1 MLNEGRL
8 ITVMRYM
15 AFALTAL
22 FACAVLA
29 QSPSDPMVV
38 PENGI
43 VDLSRNVIQ
52 LPGDR
57 KTWDGFNDKLDRLFF
72 GGEGQVNIVHIGG
85 SHIQADMWTAE
96 LRDRIQRVAPGT
108 RAGRG
113 FIFPYNMAGSN
124 NPYWYEP
131 VYTGNWT
138 MSKNTVR
145 ADTSQLG
152 LAGYSVT
159 TRDPQTSLRISFRGD
174 LYTGYTF
181 TRATVMHGRDSS
193 FVVSAV
199 CNDTGTVVTY
209 ATDVAQGITVF
220 EFSRPVDTLN
230 LRFEQTDTLTQRS
243 FTLRGINLASDDPGI
258 YYHASG
264 VNGAATWSWLR
275 CQRLEEELALLK
287 PDLVVFSIGI
297 NDAHDPDFCAS
308 CYEKNYEK
316 LIAHVRHVNPD
327 AAVLLVTN
335 SDSYRKRR
343 YPVRNADDVRDV
355 MLRLGRKHGTG
366 VWDLYGVM
374 GGQGSI
380 RLWQRQGL
388 AKRDLIHFTRQ
399 GYTTVG
405 DLMFTAIMK
414 EYGEHV
420 KAASLT
426 KPE

>member
-1 MLNEGRL
+1 MWNETRL
-8 ITVMRYM
+8 TSWLRYA
-15 AFALTAL
+15 AFALTTL
-22 FACAVLA
+22 FAFAVLA
-29 QSPSDPMVV
+29 QSPSGPLIV
-38 PENGI
+38 PENDL
-43 VDLSRNVIQ
+43 VDLSRNTIQ

-57 KTWDGFNDKLDRLFF
+57 TTWDGFNEKLDQLFF
-72 GGEGQVNIVHIGG
+72 EGKGQVNIVHIGG
-85 SHIQADMWTAE
+85 SHVQADAWTAE
-96 LRDRIQRVAPGT
+96 LRHRLQSVAPGT

-131 VYTGNWT
+131 VYTGKWT
-138 MSKNTVR
+138 VSKNTVR

-159 TRDPQTSLRISFRGD
+159 TRDPKTSLRISFRGD
-174 LYTGYTF
+174 MYPGYTF
-181 TRATVMHGRDSS
+181 TRATVLHGRDSG
-193 FVVSAV
+193 FVASAV
-199 CNDTGTVVTY
+199 CHDTDVVITY
-209 ATDVAQGITVF
+209 ATDVLKGITVF
-220 EFSRPVDTLN
+220 EFSRPVDTLD
-230 LRFEQTDTLTQRS
+230 LRFEQTDTLAQRS
-243 FTLRGINLASDDPGI
+243 FTLFGIHLGSEDPGI

-275 CQRLEEELALLK
+275 CQRFEEELALLE

-316 LIAHVRHVNPD
+316 LIARVRNVNPD

-343 YPVRNADDVRDV
+343 YPVRTADDVRDV
-355 MLRLGRKHGTG
+355 MMRLAAKHGTG
-366 VWDLYGVM
+366 VWDLFGVM
-374 GGQGSI
+374 GGPGSI
-380 RLWQRQGL
+380 RLWQRAGL

-399 GYTTVG
+399 GYAQVG

-414 EYGEHV
+414 AYGEHV
-420 KAASLT
+420 SGTALT
-426 KPE
+426 NHR